1 MSGSLA
7 ESTSASERRAE
18 RRIRVRLPVEVR
30 GTDLAGARFEER
42 TTSENVCRGG
52 VAFSLSRSIAVGAD
66 LDIHIP
72 LRHQAHHEEN
82 DFTTQGRVCHVE
94 ASESGRLI
102 GVKFTGPRFS
112 RVFVSESPTE
122 A

>member
-30 GTDLAGARFEER
+30 GTDLAGTRFEER

-52 VAFSLSRSIAVGAD
+52 LAFSLSRSIAVGAD

-72 LRHQAHHEEN
+72 GYYASMLRVPHFPE
-82 DFTTQGRVCHVE
+82 
-94 ASESGRLI
+94 
-102 GVKFTGPRFS
+102 GPQ
-112 RVFVSESPTE
+112 T
-122 A
+122 